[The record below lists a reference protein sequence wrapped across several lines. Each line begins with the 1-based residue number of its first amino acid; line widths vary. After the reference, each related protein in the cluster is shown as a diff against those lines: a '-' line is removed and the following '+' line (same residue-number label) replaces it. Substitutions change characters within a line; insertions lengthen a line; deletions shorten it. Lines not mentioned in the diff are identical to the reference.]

1 MSRDI
6 LLQKID
12 EVRSRQRS
20 VAIGQ
25 GVARIVLAV
34 IGLVVAFFLVDWL
47 ILAKSTPGS
56 GDRLARAILVVAMLA
71 TFGWVV
77 WRSLIRVLLHA
88 PDDDEVALKVERG
101 HPELRGRLISTIQL
115 RRSSTAGGSKELIA
129 ALEQDTVSFVG
140 TKHFTDIIDLALLK
154 KVALWAS
161 GVIVLS
167 VALGAWRSDFT
178 AAIFARLALTE
189 AAYPTAAK
197 IVEVSPGIT
206 TARGEPFT
214 IRIKL
219 DPSGTLPEKAS
230 ATIRDLSIDGEGR
243 STELTLTRESPTSV
257 EYVGTIDQVLSD
269 LEFRPAAHDALW
281 PVYEKIIAVD
291 RPAIKALALAY
302 RFPDYLN
309 KKPETSAVGDIRA
322 PEGSHVTIT
331 ARFNRPVVSAKLIT
345 RNDQKEEK
353 PLDLMLQEGGASASI
368 DLPIMT
374 DGSWKLLLRTADLFD
389 NKNPIDYV
397 IDAVADR
404 APTAKISF
412 PAQDKTVTRF
422 ARWPIRFAARDDHG
436 VAKGRLKYVI
446 SSADEALAGTG
457 AFTVDT
463 QPANAKSLDLAGLVQ
478 GQPRPEAG
486 GEVVFDL
493 RTLGLTGDCRITY
506 WIEVE
511 DGKTPNPNRGISP
524 TYVFTVVEAAVL
536 EEMLERDRKAL
547 IDSLKTIRTKQKDG
561 RDGVD
566 TLRRELQE
574 APTPAPK

>member
-12 EVRSRQRS
+12 EVRGRQRS

-25 GVARIVLAV
+25 GIARIVLAAL
-34 IGLVVAFFLVDWL
+34 GLIAAFFLIDWL
-47 ILAKSTPGS
+47 ILARSTPGS
-56 GDRLARAILVVAMLA
+56 GDRLARGILLAAMLV
-71 TFGWVV
+71 TMGWVA
-77 WRSLIRVLLHA
+77 WRSLIRTLLHA

-115 RRSSTAGGSKELIA
+115 RRSSTMGGSKELIA
-129 ALEQDTVSFVG
+129 ALEQDTVAFAG
-140 TKHFTDIIDLALLK
+140 GMHFTDIIDLKLLK
-154 KVALWAS
+154 KVALWAL
-161 GVIVLS
+161 GVIVLAS
-167 VALGAWRSDFT
+167 VLGAWRSDFA

-189 AAYPTAAK
+189 SAYPTSAK
-197 IVEVSPGIT
+197 IITVTDGTT

-214 IRIKL
+214 ITIEL
-219 DPSGTLPEKAS
+219 DPTGTLPEKAS
-230 ATIRDLSIDGEGR
+230 ATIRDLSPDANGR
-243 STELTLTRESPTSV
+243 SSELVLTRKSADSAT
-257 EYVGTIDQVLSD
+257 YVGTIDQVLSD
-269 LEFRPAAHDALW
+269 LEFRPSAHDAMW
-281 PVYEKIIAVD
+281 PRYEKIIAVD
-291 RPAIKALALAY
+291 RPAIKSLALAY
-302 RFPDYLN
+302 RFPDYLR
-309 KKPETSAVGDIRA
+309 KQPETSAVGDIRA

-345 RNDQKEEK
+345 RNDQKEET
-353 PLDLMLQEGGASASI
+353 PLDLMLVESGASASI
-368 DLPIMT
+368 DLPIIA
-374 DGSWKLLLRTADLFD
+374 DGAWRLVLKTEDGFD

-422 ARWPIRFAARDDHG
+422 AHWPIRFSARDDHG
-436 VAKGRLKYVI
+436 IAKGRLKYRI
-446 SSADEALAGTG
+446 STADEAMAGSE

-463 QPANAKSLDLAGLVQ
+463 QPKAESLELAGLVQ
-478 GQPRPEAG
+478 GQPRAEAG

-493 RTLGLTGDCRITY
+493 RRLNLTGDCRITY

-511 DGKTPNPNRGISP
+511 DAKTPTPNRGISP
-524 TYVFTVVEAAVL
+524 TYAFTVVDAAVL
-536 EEMLERDRKAL
+536 EEMLERDRNAL

-566 TLRRELQE
+566 TLRRELQD
-574 APTPAPK
+574 APAQPPK

>member
-12 EVRSRQRS
+12 EVRGRQRS

-25 GVARIVLAV
+25 GVARIVLAA
-34 IGLVVAFFLVDWL
+34 IGLVLVFFLIDWL

-56 GDRLARAILVVAMLA
+56 GDRLARGILVAAMLA
-71 TFGWVV
+71 TLGWVM
-77 WRSLIRVLLHA
+77 WRSLIRVLLHT

-115 RRSSTAGGSKELIA
+115 RRSSTAVGSKELIA

-140 TKHFTDIIDLALLK
+140 AKHFTDIIDLALLK
-154 KVALWAS
+154 KVALWAL
-161 GVIVLS
+161 GVIVLAG
-167 VALGAWRSDFT
+167 ALGAWRSDFA
-178 AAIFARLALTE
+178 AAILARLTLAE
-189 AAYPTAAK
+189 AAYPTATK
-197 IVEVSPGIT
+197 IVEVTPGMT

-219 DPSGTLPEKAS
+219 DPTGTLPEKAS
-230 ATIRDLSIDGEGR
+230 ATIRDLSPDGEGR
-243 STELTLTRESPTSV
+243 STELTLTRESPGSV
-257 EYVGTIDQVLSD
+257 DYVGTIDQVLSD

-291 RPAIKALALAY
+291 RPAIKALNLDY
-302 RFPDYLN
+302 RFPEYLT

-331 ARFNRPVVSAKLIT
+331 ARFNRLVTSAKLVT
-345 RNDQKEEK
+345 RNDQQEQ
-353 PLDLMLQEGGASASI
+353 PPIDLKLIDNGSGATI
-368 DLPIMT
+368 DLPIMA
-374 DGSWKLLLRTADLFD
+374 DGSWKLLLRTEDGFD

-404 APTAKISF
+404 TPTAKISF

-422 ARWPIRFAARDDHG
+422 ARWPIRFSARDDHG
-436 VAKGRLKYVI
+436 IAKGRLKYIV
-446 SSADEALAGTG
+446 STADEALAGTG
-457 AFTVDT
+457 AFTADT
-463 QPANAKSLDLAGLVQ
+463 QPTNAQSLELAGLVQ
-478 GQPRPEAG
+478 GQPRAEAG

-493 RTLGLTGDCRITY
+493 RQLTIPMDCRITY

-511 DGKTPNPNRGISP
+511 DAKTPTPNKGISP
-524 TYVFTVVEAAVL
+524 TYTFTVVEAAVL
-536 EEMLERDRKAL
+536 EEMLERDRNSL
-547 IDSLKTIRTKQKDG
+547 IDTLKTIRTKQKDG

-566 TLRRELQE
+566 TLRRELQD
-574 APTPAPK
+574 APAPAPK